1 MKMTTNQIESLV
13 RRTLAEL
20 EKKKL
25 VSFNKS
31 KEAVFTRGREI
42 IEEDYQKE
50 AKLEEEVMRM
60 LDDIE
65 KEQTDQFERHRMFK
79 MLKKKIADERGIVL

>member
-1 MKMTTNQIESLV
+1 MKMTQNHIESLV
-13 RRTLAEL
+13 RRVLLEL

-25 VSFNKS
+25 VFFNKS
-31 KEAVFTRGREI
+31 KEAVLHKGKEI
-42 IEEDYQKE
+42 INGDFEKE
-50 AKLEEEVMRM
+50 GELDNEVMRM

-79 MLKKKIADERGIVL
+79 MLKKKVAEERGFIL